1 MPTWELY
8 NAGKRLWDPSAAPS
22 PRLRRVTFK
31 SWTHIQVSHFLAM
44 IPATKTE
51 TAPRPSEL
59 SYIPICL
66 WVCYQHHT
74 PRDMRGVTF
83 AYALGNTQTLVLEVD
98 PELTCQLASASL
110 DQCLGISQGKSTRH
124 DQTVDPA
131 RTLWLGSGLPNQSV
145 DSFSGTETLQE
156 NSHLHPQRS

>member
-1 MPTWELY
+1 
-8 NAGKRLWDPSAAPS
+8 
-22 PRLRRVTFK
+22 
-31 SWTHIQVSHFLAM
+31 M

-66 WVCYQHHT
+66 WVCYQHHS

-131 RTLWLGSGLPNQSV
+131 RTL
-145 DSFSGTETLQE
+145 
-156 NSHLHPQRS
+156 